1 MRPDSESSCAVPTQI
16 YTTKDGSAIR
26 ELWHPD
32 HHGQTSMSLAEATV
46 PAGAGTLLH
55 KHVRS
60 EEIYY
65 VVSGKGLM
73 ECGDKRFRIQAGDTV
88 RIPPGTPHRVEA
100 GLEAPL
106 VLLCCCS
113 PPYRHDDTEI
123 L

>member
-1 MRPDSESSCAVPTQI
+1 MKSDNESPLAERTAI
-16 YTTKDGSAIR
+16 YPTKDGSDIR

-32 HHGQTSMSLAEATV
+32 HHGHTSMSLAQAIV
-46 PAGAGTLLH
+46 AAGTGTLLH
-55 KHVRS
+55 KHITS

-65 VVSGKGLM
+65 AVSGKGIM
-73 ECGDKRFRIQAGDTV
+73 ECGAERFILQVGDTV
-88 RIPPGTPHRVEA
+88 RILPGVPHRVEA
-100 GLEAPL
+100 DSEAPL